1 MLQSLLHQILNI
13 KLIRFQS
20 KALNIIGNLRLN
32 SVPIFS
38 SNCFIGYKMEKLYVL
53 FREQS
58 IAKAMQM
65 LVYLNMLLIPFLYFN
80 LDHFNKMQVIINVQN
95 VMSNFAKCFYFSI
108 SKNHI

>member
-1 MLQSLLHQILNI
+1 MLESLLHQILNI

-38 SNCFIGYKMEKLYVL
+38 SNCFIGYKMEKTYYP
-53 FREQS
+53 FRKQP

-65 LVYLNMLLIPFLYFN
+65 LLHLNMLLIQFLYFN
-80 LDHFNKMQVIINVQN
+80 VDRFNNMQIKINLQN
-95 VMSNFAKCFYFSI
+95 ELYNFAKSFFALPQ
-108 SKNHI
+108 

>member
-1 MLQSLLHQILNI
+1 MLESLLHQILNI

-38 SNCFIGYKMEKLYVL
+38 SNCFIGYKIEKLYNP
-53 FREQS
+53 FREQP

-65 LVYLNMLLIPFLYFN
+65 LLHLNMLLIPFLYFN
-80 LDHFNKMQVIINVQN
+80 VDRFNNMQIKINLQN
-95 VMSNFAKCFYFSI
+95 VLYNFAKSFFALTQ
-108 SKNHI
+108 